1 MVVMVPREKWT
12 DDRLDDLNKKVDDG
26 FARLEKK
33 MDDGFTRVDG
43 KIEGGLKELRGE
55 MNSRFSA
62 IDARFDSL
70 QRSLFAATVVIVGAM
85 IGANAF

>member
-1 MVVMVPREKWT
+1 MVVMKES
-12 DDRLDDLNKKVDDG
+12 
-26 FARLEKK
+26 
-33 MDDGFTRVDG
+33 
-43 KIEGGLKELRGE
+43 GLKELRGE

-85 IGANAF
+85 IGASAF

>member
-33 MDDGFTRVDG
+33 TDDGFARVDC
-43 KIEGGLKELRGE
+43 EMKELRGE
-55 MNSRFSA
+55 MNLRFHA
-62 IDARFDSL
+62 VDARFDTL